1 MRERLLPTSRRR
13 GCLVMTFSLPRT
25 PAPLNRSNFSVET
38 PDDRITKLRAARI
51 DSKRLPEGHPTQS
64 TPEICGSGPTWPS
77 AARSAT
83 SSSAEHSARGSTER
97 PTPGTHWYSARSCYR
112 SPNQVRSR
120 APLGLRTTGD
130 AVPEEPHHLWPALY
144 EEHSGGL
151 LSQAATLNSSAW
163 CLKVID
169 TYRRLPVSRPV
180 VQSVPASCTERNE
193 LQIQRVV
200 KRS

>member
-1 MRERLLPTSRRR
+1 MTESRNFGPRESILSDSRGVTRPRAPPRFATPERPGRQRGPSSWPVVVARGLRNLRR
-13 GCLVMTFSLPRT
+13 GRKSWFP
-25 PAPLNRSNFSVET
+25 NRDT
-38 PDDRITKLRAARI
+38 
-51 DSKRLPEGHPTQS
+51 
-64 TPEICGSGPTWPS
+64 

-83 SSSAEHSARGSTER
+83 ASSAEHSARGSTEK
-97 PTPGTHWYSARSCYR
+97 PTPGTHWYSARSRYR
-112 SPNQVRSR
+112 SRNQVRSR

-169 TYRRLPVSRPV
+169 TLRLLRSSSSSSRLTFSPRFV
-180 VQSVPASCTERNE
+180 VVP
-193 LQIQRVV
+193 LVLP
-200 KRS
+200 